1 MNEFEDIQR
10 LIRLKRFEQP
20 EEGFTENF
28 LKQFHQRQREDM
40 LKKSSV
46 ELFMERA
53 ATWWAHLLVPKWS
66 LAAATVAVCAV
77 SFWLLS
83 RPAENRGAA
92 LTVVPAV
99 PEKPFVPKLDLSDLP
114 LARMAEKDKA
124 TLNDLL
130 VRNHLEVRPILE
142 GKVSPE
148 TSPSS
153 LPATGPD
160 KPSLQKATPAIQ
172 SGSEG
177 LLGK

>member
-1 MNEFEDIQR
+1 
-10 LIRLKRFEQP
+10 
-20 EEGFTENF
+20 
-28 LKQFHQRQREDM
+28 M

-46 ELFMERA
+46 ELFMERV
-53 ATWWAHLLVPKWS
+53 ATWWSHLLVPKWS
-66 LAAATVAVCAV
+66 LAAAAVTVCAT

-83 RPAENRGAA
+83 RPVQNPGAA

-114 LARMAEKDKA
+114 MARMAEKDKA

-142 GKVSPE
+142 SKVSPAP
-148 TSPSS
+148 TPSS

-160 KPSLQKATPAIQ
+160 QPTLQKATPAIQ
-172 SGSEG
+172 SGSQG
-177 LLGK
+177 VLGK

>member
-1 MNEFEDIQR
+1 
-10 LIRLKRFEQP
+10 
-20 EEGFTENF
+20 
-28 LKQFHQRQREDM
+28 
-40 LKKSSV
+40 
-46 ELFMERA
+46 
-53 ATWWAHLLVPKWS
+53 
-66 LAAATVAVCAV
+66 
-77 SFWLLS
+77 
-83 RPAENRGAA
+83 
-92 LTVVPAV
+92 
-99 PEKPFVPKLDLSDLP
+99 
-114 LARMAEKDKA
+114 MAEKDKA

>member
-66 LAAATVAVCAV
+66 LAAATLTVCAV
-77 SFWLLS
+77 SIWLLS
-83 RPAENRGAA
+83 RPAGNPGAA
-92 LTVVPAV
+92 LTVVPTV

-130 VRNHLEVRPILE
+130 LRNHLEVRPILE
-142 GKVSPE
+142 GKVSP
-148 TSPSS
+148 SPSS
-153 LPATGPD
+153 LPAAGQD
-160 KPSLQKATPAIQ
+160 KPTLQKAAPAIQ
-172 SGSEG
+172 AGSEG
-177 LLGK
+177 VLGK